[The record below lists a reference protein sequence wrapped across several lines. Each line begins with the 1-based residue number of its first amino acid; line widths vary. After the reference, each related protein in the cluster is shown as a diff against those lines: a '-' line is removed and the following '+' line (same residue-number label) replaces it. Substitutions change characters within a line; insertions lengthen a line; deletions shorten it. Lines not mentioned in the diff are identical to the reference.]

1 MYMKRILYSI
11 LLIIVLGSC
20 ASRKNIVYL
29 QDSNIIPENI
39 YSKYAPKI
47 QQEDLLTITVSA
59 ADLKATLPFNQQNSY
74 QMQAAASSDFAFK
87 PTYLVDN
94 NGEIDFPVLGKI
106 KVEGLS
112 RIQATELLK
121 SRLKEYI
128 VNPGV
133 NITFAN
139 FKITVLGE
147 VNKPGTYNL
156 SQERVTILE
165 ALGLA
170 GDMTI
175 KGVRN
180 NVLLVREKNGDKE
193 MHKLNLLTD
202 SIINSPYFYLAQNDV
217 IYVEPN
223 TSQVRNSR
231 FGQDTNVWISISSLL
246 ITITALIVTNSKN

>member
-20 ASRKNIVYL
+20 ASRKDIVYL

-147 VNKPGTYNL
+147 V
-156 SQERVTILE
+156 
-165 ALGLA
+165 
-170 GDMTI
+170 
-175 KGVRN
+175 
-180 NVLLVREKNGDKE
+180 
-193 MHKLNLLTD
+193 
-202 SIINSPYFYLAQNDV
+202 
-217 IYVEPN
+217 
-223 TSQVRNSR
+223 
-231 FGQDTNVWISISSLL
+231 
-246 ITITALIVTNSKN
+246 